1 MTFLTRASIGC
12 LALILSCV
20 SGYAQEPSTAQPA
33 ARFHEIIHQVE
44 KTVHEATGLVPIASG
59 GGVHEKIEA
68 VTVSFAS
75 SKDLSTEEARSLLI
89 QTAELFLDVINHE
102 PDAEKLLSH
111 YPFLPEDIRVLI
123 RLNDH
128 PGQLRSYETL
138 GDKLATVMLC
148 RGRVFYDKYGPS
160 QARTMTV
167 QEETFEEAVSLAYPS
182 GVDNVVMLETQS
194 LIGHAYQGEDHAA
207 PKDEEDAEWNNAIGD
222 LFSEMQ
228 KQYGFFNPSAQ

>member
-1 MTFLTRASIGC
+1 MSFLKQASIGC

-20 SGYAQEPSTAQPA
+20 SGYAQAPSTARPA
-33 ARFHEIIHQVE
+33 ARFHEIIHQV
-44 KTVHEATGLVPIASG
+44 KQTVHEATGLVPIASG

-75 SKDLSTEEARSLLI
+75 PKDLSTEEARLLII
-89 QTAELFLDVINHE
+89 QTAGLFLDVINQE
-102 PDAEKLLSH
+102 PDAKEILSR

-123 RLNDH
+123 RLNDR

-148 RGRVFYDKYGPS
+148 RGIVFYDKYCPS
-160 QARTMTV
+160 QACTMTV
-167 QEETFEEAVSLAYPS
+167 QQETFEEAISLVPS
-182 GVDNVVMLETQS
+182 SDVDNVVTLDAQS
-194 LIGHAYQGEDHAA
+194 FIGDAYQGEDHAGQ
-207 PKDEEDAEWNNAIGD
+207 KDEEDAEWKNAIGD
-222 LFSEMQ
+222 LFSEVQ